1 MTFCT
6 PIMFISYPKKS
17 NPQLTS
23 SYHEYQRCEEAPF
36 AGWRLCSL
44 PVGNEGFQ
52 PCLQVGCWN
61 EAMKNKVL
69 EDGWQL
75 WNLYVRGRV
84 HGNIRFDAFCITV
97 CTDCI
102 YISMLTYLHRRIISY
117 WIIHR
122 KHFGK
127 SLAIFG
133 AGRFVDFPNETWLF
147 AGSNLTRLEISGWYH
162 FISFPK
168 MAPPLVK
175 FVCDCPPEW
184 KYKTNVRDNRFRVIL
199 DLPRNDGQSKVEVWL

>member
-1 MTFCT
+1 
-6 PIMFISYPKKS
+6 MFISYPKKS

-23 SYHEYQRCEEAPF
+23 SYHEYQRCGEAPF

-69 EDGWQL
+69 EKGWQL
-75 WNLYVRGRV
+75 GNLYVWGRV
-84 HGNIRFDAFCITV
+84 HGNIYVLMFFVLLYVLTV
-97 CTDCI
+97 SILICWHI
-102 YISMLTYLHRRIISY
+102 YIDGSY
-117 WIIHR
+117 HIESYIANILA
-122 KHFGK
+122 KA
-127 SLAIFG
+127 SLFLG
-133 AGRFVDFPNETWLF
+133 WNDFPKKTWLF

-184 KYKTNVRDNRFRVIL
+184 KYKTNVKDNRFWVIL
-199 DLPRNDGQSKVEVWL
+199 DLPRNDGKSKVEVWL

>member
-1 MTFCT
+1 MWNESKLDGDLQSKTQIILRSEVDDLKRSVPLTFCT

-17 NPQLTS
+17 NPHLTS
-23 SYHEYQRCEEAPF
+23 SYHEYQRCGEAPF

-84 HGNIRFDAFCITV
+84 HGNVRFDAFCITV

-117 WIIHR
+117 
-122 KHFGK
+122 
-127 SLAIFG
+127 
-133 AGRFVDFPNETWLF
+133 
-147 AGSNLTRLEISGWYH
+147 
-162 FISFPK
+162 
-168 MAPPLVK
+168 
-175 FVCDCPPEW
+175 
-184 KYKTNVRDNRFRVIL
+184 
-199 DLPRNDGQSKVEVWL
+199 